1 VGVGGVGGLPVNVAV
16 GNGMPSTTTTR
27 TTTPRPDDEDLFE
40 LLDPIDWT
48 LVGSE
53 AMTVDSIYASP
64 TPPLS
69 HPNLRP
75 QTLSSPSTSPAK
87 HFITHSGTVT
97 FNGALHR
104 GGYNS
109 ARRILL
115 DYANLMKSTAKWNV
129 RGYCRILR
137 VMSDS
142 LIEMEEEEGEEGG

>member
-1 VGVGGVGGLPVNVAV
+1 MAMNAAGAA
-16 GNGMPSTTTTR
+16 NGMPSTTTTTR

-40 LLDPIDWT
+40 LLDPVDWT
-48 LVGSE
+48 LIGAE
-53 AMTVDSIYASP
+53 AMSVDSIYASP
-64 TPPLS
+64 TPLPHDS
-69 HPNLRP
+69 H
-75 QTLSSPSTSPAK
+75 TASTASPAK

-104 GGYNS
+104 GGYSS

-115 DYANLMKSTAKWNV
+115 DYANLMKSVAKWNV

-142 LIEMEEEEGEEGG
+142 LIEMEEEEEEEEEGKGKESAG